1 MEKQWMSCEEFAQK
15 AGLSTGYVRELCVMG
30 KKDKENG
37 IIAEKLGKAWRIPI
51 TEFNRKLNIE
61 KQEKSLEREVYIKE
75 LEQKIKNLELQIST
89 IKNLVLSF
97 SNI

>member
-1 MEKQWMSCEEFAQK
+1 MEKEWMSCEEFAQK
-15 AGLSTGYVRELCVMG
+15 AGLSTGYVRELCVIG

-37 IIAEKLGKAWRIPI
+37 IIAEKLGKAWRIAI

-61 KQEKSLEREVYIKE
+61 KQEKNLEKEVYIKE

>member
-15 AGLSTGYVRELCVMG
+15 AGLSTGYVRELCVIG

-37 IIAEKLGKAWRIPI
+37 IIAEKLGRAWRIPI

>member
-15 AGLSTGYVRELCVMG
+15 AGLSTGYVRELCVIG

-37 IIAEKLGKAWRIPI
+37 IIAEKLGRAWRIPI

-75 LEQKIKNLELQIST
+75 LEQKIST